1 MELTKITISFFAP
14 NFFEMSLMK
23 NQFLISAVFG
33 LTCVTILFAASG
45 PAAAEDWTRFRG
57 PNGSGIAPTTFE
69 TTTWSDKE
77 NVKWKTELP
86 GFGSSSPIIVGDQVI
101 VTCYSGYG
109 LDAKEPG
116 EMGNLT
122 RHLISFDRLTGKEIW
137 RKDIKNTEKED
148 TYKGFIAEHG
158 YASST
163 PVSDGQHV
171 FAFFGKS
178 GVFAF
183 DMKGSQIWQRNL
195 GNFSDP
201 AKWGDGSSPIVYK
214 DLVIVN
220 AGIVGHKIVALKKSD
235 GSVAWELEDEQFTN
249 CWSTPI
255 LVKVG
260 DREELVF
267 SMPGQ
272 IIGLDPATGEKL
284 WNAKS
289 PIERTVCASLA
300 EENGVVFAMGGQGG
314 VAIAIRCGGK
324 GDVSETHK
332 VWEAPLRAGIG
343 TPVVVSGKLYWSS
356 TGMAFCASC
365 ADGKEIFKE
374 RLKVAPDQSATDGK
388 RRGPAGDYASPI
400 VIGGKIIIASRN
412 GSTAVLNASDKLD
425 VVAMNSMGEDTSLFN
440 ATPAF
445 ADGNLFVRSNKAL
458 YCIGK

>member
-1 MELTKITISFFAP
+1 MRT
-14 NFFEMSLMK
+14 
-23 NQFLISAVFG
+23 QFLKSALFG
-33 LTCVTILFAASG
+33 TTCFTWLLAASN

-57 PNGSGIAPTTFE
+57 PNGSGIASTSFE
-69 TTTWSDKE
+69 TTAWSDKE
-77 NVKWKTELP
+77 NVKWKIDLP
-86 GFGSSSPIIVGDQVI
+86 GYGSSSPIVVGDQVI

-109 LDAKEPG
+109 LDVKEPG
-116 EMGNLT
+116 EMENLT
-122 RHLISFDRLTGKEIW
+122 RHLLSFDRQTGKELW
-137 RKDIKNTEKED
+137 RKDIKSTEEED
-148 TYKGFIAEHG
+148 LYKGFISEHG

-163 PVSDGQHV
+163 PASDGQHV

-183 DMKGSQIWQRNL
+183 DMKGNQVWQKNL

-201 AKWGDGSSPIVYK
+201 AKWGDGSSPIVYQ

-220 AGIVGHKIVALKKSD
+220 AGIVGHKLVALKKSD

-255 LVKVG
+255 LVKTG
-260 DREELVF
+260 DREELVV

-272 IIGLDPATGEKL
+272 IIGLNPATGEKL

-300 EENGVVFAMGGQGG
+300 EEKGVVFAMGGQGG
-314 VAIAIRCGGK
+314 VGIAIRCGGQ

-343 TPVVVSGKLYWSS
+343 TPVVVDGKLYWSS
-356 TGMAFCASC
+356 SGMAFCASC
-365 ADGKEIFKE
+365 VDGKEVFKE
-374 RLKVAPDQSATDGK
+374 RLKAESAQPPSDGK

-400 VIGGKIIIASRN
+400 VIGNKIIIFSRN
-412 GSTAVLNASDKLD
+412 GSSAILNASDKLD

-445 ADGNLFVRSNKAL
+445 ANGNLFVRSNKAL